1 MGCLDVKKLEAK
13 KLLVFVLFIGCA
25 SYVGVAQST
34 AKVPLSPDAKAM
46 SPGHLEIPKN
56 CQQTLEPDGSV
67 LVTCECEQCG
77 QVEATDGI
85 DPLPWACV
93 SEQGALH
100 CGYAETEA
108 YETGARKKSKI

>member
-1 MGCLDVKKLEAK
+1 VKKLEVK
-13 KLLVFVLFIGCA
+13 KLLIFVLFVACA

-34 AKVPLSPDAKAM
+34 AEVPSPPDAQAI
-46 SPGHLEIPKN
+46 SPGQLEIPKN
-56 CQQTLEPDGSV
+56 CQATPEPDGSV
-67 LVTCECEQCG
+67 LMTCECEQCG
-77 QVEATDGI
+77 QVEARDGV